1 MKRINSKLFFHLLTV
16 LFLFWGQSAIAS
28 EFPVADSYDIFIKE
42 GSYTVHQVAT
52 VITKQTEV
60 AFSYGNKLANTRIH
74 VSIIDLKGISIN
86 EILKSVFEPAG
97 IAWVI
102 KDNMVALFIDETEEP
117 TIESRPVNP
126 VSVSGKVIDSNGDPL
141 IGVVIHARN
150 DAGRSAITDLDGS
163 FSLQALPG
171 DELLCSIMGY
181 KEHTIRVKGSISG
194 LRIILEDDIQQL
206 EETVLIAYGVQ
217 KKSNLIGSVAQVNS
231 NDLKT
236 APATNVTAML
246 AGKLPGLVSR
256 QTSGQPGADGAS
268 LYIRGLGA
276 GDGQMLVVV
285 DGVVRSMNDI
295 SPEEIESIS
304 ILKDAPAAAAYG
316 VRASAGVMLITT
328 KSGRVQKPTIDFNSS
343 VSLSSNTTFP
353 EFLDGPGYVYWYNKA
368 QELDG
373 VPESGRR
380 FTADEIDRIT
390 NGDPQGIYTNT
401 DWFKLLFRDFA
412 PTYNNTISLSGG
424 SENFKYYV
432 MAGAYNQE
440 GIISRTSYDRYNVRA
455 NIDATV
461 ADNLSM
467 KVGFAYTNSTQM
479 EPGLSAGKGNAYAS
493 IFIQAILMYPYL
505 PVEYNGLPVGSMNG
519 MGNGNQNPLAAR
531 DQSGTSMMKRN
542 TSSLNA
548 SLKYDVPFI
557 KGLSLKL
564 NASYDQT
571 NSFKKI
577 EQLAYKLNV
586 WNQSVRS
593 FNEEWARHLSSGK
606 SQVNQWQYSY
616 DAYTIQPA
624 IEYSGSFGK
633 NHISALVL
641 YDYSRNDSRDMSS
654 GMLGYKITDV
664 MEINF
669 GEEIIPTLIKGGYGI
684 DRRAGYVARLNYD
697 YDERFLAELTM
708 RYDGTPYLPEEYRW
722 GLFPGVALGWKISQ
736 EPFIKL
742 RTSAGRLGSDRSLGY
757 SYSYLATM
765 NMGAD
770 PVVLLG
776 NTPSYY
782 INPSAPVNTS
792 LRWQTTDTYNAGVE
806 TKFWNGLLGAELDLF
821 YSYTKDKMEA
831 QSGTYPPSMGNYFP
845 SFVNFGEHDNKGF
858 ELVLTHENKVGEFNY
873 NIRGNVSWA
882 RNKIIKITEDQ
893 NQPKYMMQTGTSL
906 GQYYGFK
913 SNGLFQT
920 EEEIKTSPTY
930 GKNTTRPGD
939 IRLVDLNRD
948 GNITWAQDRTVIGRS
963 STPEMIFALN
973 FNAFWRNFDFNIF
986 FQGAAICDIP
996 LCGVYTDRNG
1006 ITDDTPYTRPFAFDG
1021 NTPLYLVKNS
1031 WTPENTNA
1039 KYPRLRIESPSNG
1052 GKMSDW
1058 WLVDG
1063 SYIRLK
1069 SVQLGYS
1076 LPRKVLNIIGMQRCR
1091 FFVSGGNL
1099 FTLSALPY
1107 LDPEMPDVNQGYYP
1121 QQKNVEFGVNISL

>member
-1 MKRINSKLFFHLLTV
+1 MKHIANSLLISLLTV
-16 LFLFWGQSAIAS
+16 LCLLAGQEVSAQQ
-28 EFPVADSYDIFIKE
+28 VDR
-42 GSYTVHQVAT
+42 VQVA
-52 VITKQTEV
+52 
-60 AFSYGNKLANTRIH
+60 GR
-74 VSIIDLKGISIN
+74 
-86 EILKSVFEPAG
+86 
-97 IAWVI
+97 
-102 KDNMVALFIDETEEP
+102 
-117 TIESRPVNP
+117 
-126 VSVSGKVIDSNGDPL
+126 VIDASGEPL
-141 IGVVIHARN
+141 TGVVVYATN
-150 DAGRSAITDLDGS
+150 DASRSASSDLDGL

-171 DELLCSIMGY
+171 DELVFSLVGF
-181 KEHTIRVKGSISG
+181 KEHKYVVKGAISG
-194 LRIILEDDIQQL
+194 LTIVLEDDIML
-206 EETVLIAYGVQ
+206 IEETVLVAYGRQ
-217 KKSNLIGSVAQVNS
+217 KKSNLIGSVAQVNA

-256 QTSGQPGADGAS
+256 QTSGQPGADGAN
-268 LYIRGLGA
+268 LYIRGVGA

-285 DGVVRSMNDI
+285 DGVVRSMADI
-295 SPEEIESIS
+295 SPDEIESIS

-316 VRASAGVMLITT
+316 VRASGGVMLVTT
-328 KSGRVQKPTIDFNSS
+328 KSGSVQKPTIDYNSS
-343 VSLSSNTTFP
+343 VSLNRNTTFP
-353 EFLDGPGYVYWYNKA
+353 KFLDGPGYAYWYNKA

-390 NGDPQGIYTNT
+390 NGDPQGIYANT
-401 DWFKLLFRDFA
+401 DWFKLLFKDFA

-424 SENFKYYV
+424 SDNFKYYV

-440 GIISRTSYDRYNVRA
+440 GIIDRTSYDRYNVRA
-455 NIDATV
+455 NISATV
-461 ADNLSM
+461 TDNLSM

-479 EPGLSAGKGNAYAS
+479 EPGLSAGEGNSYAS
-493 IFIQAILMYPYL
+493 VFVQAILMYPYL
-505 PVEYNGLPVGSMNG
+505 PVEYDGLPVGSMNG

-531 DQSGTSMMKRN
+531 DRSGTTVNKRS
-542 TSSLNA
+542 TSSLYANF
-548 SLKYDVPFI
+548 KYEVPFL

-577 EQLAYKLNV
+577 SQLAYKLNV
-586 WNQSVRS
+586 WNQSVRA
-593 FNEEWARHLSSGK
+593 FNTEWARHLSSGK
-606 SQVNQWQYSY
+606 SQVNQWQYQY
-616 DAYTIQPA
+616 GAYTIQPSV
-624 IEYSGSFGK
+624 EYAGSFGK
-633 NHISALVL
+633 HHVNALLL

-654 GMLGYKITDV
+654 GMLGYNITDV

-669 GEEIIPTLIKGGYGI
+669 GEEIIPSLIKGGYGV

-697 YDERFLAELTM
+697 FDERFLMELTM
-708 RYDGTPYLPEEYRW
+708 RYDGTPYLPDENRW
-722 GLFPGVALGWKISQ
+722 GLFPGLALGWIVSR
-736 EPFIKL
+736 EPFVKL

-765 NMGAD
+765 NMGSD
-770 PVVLLG
+770 PVVILG

-782 INPSAPVNTS
+782 INPSSPVNTS
-792 LRWQTTDTYNAGVE
+792 LRWQTTDTYNAGIE
-806 TKFWNGLLGAELDLF
+806 GKFWKGLLGAELDIF

-845 SFVNFGEHDNKGF
+845 SFVNYGEHDNKGF
-858 ELVLTHENKVGEFNY
+858 ELVLTHENKVGELNY
-873 NIRGNVSWA
+873 NVRGNLSWA
-882 RNKIIKITEDQ
+882 RNKIIKITEDK
-893 NQPKYMMQTGTSL
+893 NQPRYMMKTGTSI
-906 GQYYGFK
+906 GQYYGFR
-913 SNGLFQT
+913 SDGLFQT
-920 EEEIKTSPTY
+920 EEEIKNSPTY

-939 IRLVDLNRD
+939 IRLVDLNHD
-948 GNITWAQDRTVIGRS
+948 GNITWAQDRTVIGCS
-963 STPEMIFALN
+963 STPEMIFGLN
-973 FNAFWRNFDFNIF
+973 FNFFWRNFDFNIF

-996 LCGVYTDRNG
+996 LCGVYNDRGG

-1021 NTPLYLVKNS
+1021 NTPVYLVKNS
-1031 WTPENTNA
+1031 WTPENTDA

-1063 SYIRLK
+1063 SYLRLK

-1076 LPRKVLNIIGMQRCR
+1076 LPGKVLKRIGMQKCR
-1091 FFVSGGNL
+1091 FFVSGGNV

-1121 QQKNVEFGVNISL
+1121 QQRNVEFGINISL